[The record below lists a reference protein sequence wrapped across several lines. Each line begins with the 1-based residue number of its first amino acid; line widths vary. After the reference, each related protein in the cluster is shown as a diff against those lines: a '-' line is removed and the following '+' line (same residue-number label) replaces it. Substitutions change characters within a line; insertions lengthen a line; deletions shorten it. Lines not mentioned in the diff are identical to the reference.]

1 MDSHGNEPLNYE
13 KIARA
18 KQIAEQVN
26 ILIFSHF
33 LQLKKLGNKGKK
45 SISVRWGPS
54 ISPSS

>member
-18 KQIAEQVN
+18 KQIAEQVK
-26 ILIFSHF
+26 IFIFTDF

-45 SISVRWGPS
+45 SISIRWGPS

>member
-26 ILIFSHF
+26 ILIFTDF
-33 LQLKKLGNKGKK
+33 IQLKIN
-45 SISVRWGPS
+45 
-54 ISPSS
+54 

>member
-18 KQIAEQVN
+18 KQIAEQVK
-26 ILIFSHF
+26 ILIFTDF